1 MSKAVRYVDA
11 AGGVDHD
18 ARRIEDL
25 ACAYP
30 RPHPKGA
37 TAVPA
42 LSIFSRMGPRLFR
55 SMGPLG
61 PGPSRDRVQ
70 GWPGPAWPTA
80 GRFYVGSAGD
90 ATPFFAGRGAGA
102 KRQGPTRLVERELDA
117 GP

>member
-25 ACAYP
+25 ACAHP

-42 LSIFSRMGPRLFR
+42 LSILSRMGPRLFR

-61 PGPSRDRVQ
+61 PGPSRDRRRKVRV
-70 GWPGPAWPTA
+70 GTRKKSTA
-80 GRFYVGSAGD
+80 TMSQA
-90 ATPFFAGRGAGA
+90 
-102 KRQGPTRLVERELDA
+102 
-117 GP
+117 